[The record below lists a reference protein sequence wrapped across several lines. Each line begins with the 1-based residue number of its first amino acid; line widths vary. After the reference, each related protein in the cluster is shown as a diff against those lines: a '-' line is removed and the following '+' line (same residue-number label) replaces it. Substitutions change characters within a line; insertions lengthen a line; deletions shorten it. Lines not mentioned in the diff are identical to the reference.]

1 MSEKQITK
9 VVFRLLLHK
18 SVLAVSELEVEHPE
32 GPFWVRK
39 ILAEKNGSYLGEGE
53 DVIFYHGDQGATFDL
68 ELTKTE
74 GVIGFA
80 LVRSRAEGSSDLFG
94 PTTMYIP
101 SCLEDRS
108 PIWNTTESLAEAFVY
123 AANFRRFIEGT
134 EDAFNPEMSD
144 DD

>member
-1 MSEKQITK
+1 MSEKQIIK

-39 ILAEKNGSYLGEGE
+39 LLAEKNGRYLGEGE
-53 DVIFYHGDQGATFDL
+53 DVIFCHGDQGETFDL

-74 GVIGFA
+74 GVIGFM
-80 LVRSRAEGSSDLFG
+80 LVRSKSEGSSALFG

-101 SCLEDRS
+101 SCREDCS
-108 PIWNTTESLAEAFVY
+108 PVWNTTESLAEAFVY
-123 AANFRRFIEGT
+123 ATNFRRFIEGS
-134 EDAFNPEMSD
+134 EDAFNSEMSD
-144 DD
+144 DY